1 MEKKRAS
8 VGLIVIAVI
17 LIMTATCACTNR
29 NENRATI
36 QASSTTPSASS
47 VAPTKTTV
55 RVTATSLGSSQSLTS
70 PFGTPTAAATGNKFV
85 KYAIYCENVNAKD
98 TLMGNPNF
106 LKLRDTDSNIYSYDS
121 STFLLQQQVNGM
133 TLKGL
138 QGEPNTQP
146 GDKYSG
152 LIVFQ
157 IPQNAT
163 PKSLT
168 YSDYTNRIT
177 INL

>member
-1 MEKKRAS
+1 
-8 VGLIVIAVI
+8 
-17 LIMTATCACTNR
+17 
-29 NENRATI
+29 
-36 QASSTTPSASS
+36 
-47 VAPTKTTV
+47 
-55 RVTATSLGSSQSLTS
+55 
-70 PFGTPTAAATGNKFV
+70 
-85 KYAIYCENVNAKD
+85 
-98 TLMGNPNF
+98 MGNPNF